1 MCRWS
6 VFLAFEGDWG
16 LRSGE
21 EEEGVLRFFEE
32 GDVRSCCGLMSD
44 MLYELRWGQVYSFA
58 LVVRKSESSRSGV
71 SNIGTRRELLLD
83 MYL

>member
-1 MCRWS
+1 VCLWS

-21 EEEGVLRFFEE
+21 EEEAVFRFLAL
-32 GDVRSCCGLMSD
+32 GDVGSSRGLVSD
-44 MLYELRWGQVYSFA
+44 ILYELRWGQVCDFA

-71 SNIGTRRELLLD
+71 L
-83 MYL
+83 